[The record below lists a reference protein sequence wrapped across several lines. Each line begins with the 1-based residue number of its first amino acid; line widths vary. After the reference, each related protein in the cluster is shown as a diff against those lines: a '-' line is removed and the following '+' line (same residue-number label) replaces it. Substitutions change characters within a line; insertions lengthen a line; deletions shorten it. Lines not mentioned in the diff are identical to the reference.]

1 MRGIRLGVPEAERR
15 MRMRKQRRK
24 WKKNGKSEEEKER
37 ESGEVVCSTWEEG
50 KKNHRGRKEKSP
62 RYQRGG
68 G

>member
-50 KKNHRGRKEKSP
+50 KKNHRG
-62 RYQRGG
+62 
-68 G
+68 